1 METINIKRNKLYRV
15 KLFTLLLNVFIAGCG
30 LFGPDYNKPQL
41 ETNDTWRSKGKNT
54 ENDQVNLPQIA
65 WWKKFNDP
73 VLNGL
78 INQAI
83 SHNNN
88 IEIAKSNL
96 LVAQATLSQVEMNWV
111 PTISL
116 GASAATGQAFNNSFT
131 NTSGNPAL
139 GMIHPNNPQGFG
151 FSGIGLI
158 PSYTLNVFGQINQQN
173 IAKLSVKMQEQVINA
188 VKLAVISQVAGSYFT
203 LLGLHKQLY
212 LQQKMI
218 ADAKELRKYNL
229 IKNKLG
235 QADNLQIIAIEQ
247 YISSMEAQVP
257 QIQHNIVQV
266 ENTLQVLTDH
276 NPESIT
282 TLGNFDNI
290 NADGIVP
297 VNLPS
302 TVLNNRPDIAI
313 AEYQIKLANAS
324 IGLAR
329 SQYFPTI
336 SLTTPIG
343 AGSGSLSKLF
353 SGGTDFW
360 ATQISA
366 GLPLLNLGLAA
377 EIDKSKAQQK
387 VAYYN
392 YVLAVRTAF
401 ADVDS
406 SLSQNDSLRK
416 VAREQLISLAKAQDI
431 QKNIK
436 TKYKLGAVSYSD
448 TIGTKLDVDYVKAN
462 NNQTKIQQMG
472 SIVKLYQ
479 SLGGGYE
486 AKS

>member
-1 METINIKRNKLYRV
+1 MLNKFYRV
-15 KLFTLLLNVFIAGCG
+15 KFFVLLLNFFMVSCG

-41 ETNDTWRSKGKNT
+41 ETNDTWRSKGKNN
-54 ENDQVNLPQIA
+54 ENDQVNLPQTA

-78 INQAI
+78 ITQAM

-88 IEIAKSNL
+88 IEVAKSNL
-96 LVAQATLSQVEMNWV
+96 LVAQATLTQVEMNWV
-111 PTISL
+111 PTINL
-116 GASAATGQAFNNSFT
+116 GATAGSGQAFNNSFT

-139 GMIHPNNPQGFG
+139 GMVHPNNPQGFG

-173 IAKLSVKMQEQVINA
+173 LAKLGVKMQEQVINA

-218 ADAKELRKYNL
+218 ADAKEMRKYNA

-235 QADNLQIIAIEQ
+235 KDDNLQIITIDQ
-247 YISSMEAQVP
+247 YISSLEAQIP

-276 NPESIT
+276 NPQSIT

-290 NADGIVP
+290 KGNDIVP

-360 ATQISA
+360 TAQISA
-366 GLPLLNLGLAA
+366 GMPLLNLGLAA

-392 YVLAVRTAF
+392 YVLAVRSAF
-401 ADVDS
+401 AEVDTA
-406 SLSQNDSLRK
+406 LSQNDSLK
-416 VAREQLISLAKAQDI
+416 QVIDEQNLSLAKAKDI
-431 QKNIK
+431 QKNIQ
-436 TKYKLGAVSYSD
+436 TKYKLGAVGYSD
-448 TIGTKLDVDYVKAN
+448 TIGTKLDVDYVEAS
-462 NNQTKIQQMG
+462 NNQTKIKQMG
-472 SIVKLYQ
+472 SIVQLYQ
-479 SLGGGYE
+479 TLGGGYE
-486 AKS
+486 VK